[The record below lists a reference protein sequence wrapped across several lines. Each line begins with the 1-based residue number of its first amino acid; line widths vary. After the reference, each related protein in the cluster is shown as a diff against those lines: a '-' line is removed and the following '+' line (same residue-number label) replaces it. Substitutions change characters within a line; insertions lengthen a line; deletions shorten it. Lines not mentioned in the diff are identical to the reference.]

1 MKVRIYTEDANIV
14 LYQGEVDMV
23 SDRNGCICYVSPW
36 PKKWETDPLE
46 PSLNIKVKDGTTAKV
61 FPDDTGHDDPYVSLK
76 APAIEDS
83 PIIQNMTDFWKHQA
97 AQSEVS

>member
-1 MKVRIYTEDANIV
+1 MKVRIYTETV
-14 LYQGEVDMV
+14 GTMLYQGEADMV

-36 PKKWETDPLE
+36 PKKFEIDPME
-46 PSLNIKVKDGTTAKV
+46 PSLNIKVKDGTTVQVA
-61 FPDDTGHDDPYVSLK
+61 PDDTGHDDPYISLK

-83 PIIQNMTDFWKHQA
+83 PIVQNMKDFWKHQA